1 MQSHSTGF
9 SSAKISDGSLHTTSV
24 IPETHYLM
32 TEDSTQH
39 PTEPT
44 QFRTH
49 FVDCMEMP
57 AEMQT
62 VTEYFDAHSDWFR
75 NCAKPMVA
83 EPLGDNGYALVIG
96 RFGAHG
102 YQVEPKIGLHL
113 LPEDHRVYRIE
124 TIPIPGYVTP
134 GYDVDFQAAMKLI
147 EAGAD
152 ASSPARDRAGKPS
165 TTMTRVEWQLDLT
178 VSIHF
183 PRFIQA
189 LPKSLIQST
198 GDRLLR
204 QIVRQVSNRLT
215 RKVLEDF
222 HKTHG
227 LPAPKLAKRWFFQK
241 SDDCLE
247 DPSGDEHSV

>member
-1 MQSHSTGF
+1 
-9 SSAKISDGSLHTTSV
+9 
-24 IPETHYLM
+24 
-32 TEDSTQH
+32 
-39 PTEPT
+39 
-44 QFRTH
+44 
-49 FVDCMEMP
+49 
-57 AEMQT
+57 
-62 VTEYFDAHSDWFR
+62 
-75 NCAKPMVA
+75 
-83 EPLGDNGYALVIG
+83 
-96 RFGAHG
+96 
-102 YQVEPKIGLHL
+102 
-113 LPEDHRVYRIE
+113 
-124 TIPIPGYVTP
+124 
-134 GYDVDFQAAMKLI
+134 
-147 EAGAD
+147 
-152 ASSPARDRAGKPS
+152 
-165 TTMTRVEWQLDLT
+165 MTRVEWQLDLT